1 MMNARRVPNGL
12 SRYTQPM
19 VFSADETTDIGYKSG
34 TTVSADY
41 TARGSRFTGKIH
53 WVQIDLGDHDHDH
66 FIHPRRTPSHRH
78 VQAVRGRRPP

>member
-53 WVQIDLGDHDHDH
+53 WVQVDLGEDDHDH
-66 FIHPRRTPSHRH
+66 FIDPEERLRIAMSR
-78 VQAVRGRRPP
+78 AVGGRRPP